1 MRDGDGVGLPAGV
14 RSLAGSVREVRLNV
28 EVVVVGL
35 GAGGGM
41 VFHDLALAGVD
52 VVGVEIGEY
61 IATEEMTLR
70 EEEMMPRLF
79 AEGGARSTADFAVNV
94 MQGRGVGGSTLH
106 NTNLC
111 KRLPAEILAEWEED
125 YGVEGL
131 NGPELQADF
140 AAVERLLNVH
150 SVPDEDVNPNNAAM
164 ARGVEALGYAGGRL
178 QHNRKGCRGSGFCE
192 VGCPNNGKQNVGKV
206 LVPPA
211 LAAGGRIFTEV
222 RIDTVLVQ
230 RGRAVGVRGRVVE
243 KNVGKPGYKD
253 GAVVEIRAKRVVL
266 SGSATGS
273 AAIVKRSGLADPY
286 GLAGTNLHM
295 HPGAMVVGVFDDPGH
310 APIEGWKGVPQASEC
325 TEFLE
330 FGPGG
335 GNRVWLVSGFAHP
348 GASAG
353 FLPGFGRAHGELMR
367 LYPRVATII
376 AMLHDRSSGRVSP
389 GRGEKI
395 HISYSLNRED
405 YAQMALGL
413 REAARIFLAAGA
425 TRVLIPLAP
434 PRWVS
439 TEREIDQITAADLG
453 PLSPAMVAVHPM
465 STLWM
470 GADPRRSVVNS
481 QGEHHQVKGL
491 FVADGS
497 LFPTSIG
504 GPPQIPIYT
513 MGRHIAR
520 FVRRF

>member
-1 MRDGDGVGLPAGV
+1 MMQGIVSLVG
-14 RSLAGSVREVRLNV
+14 SREVVRLEA

-41 VFHDLALAGVD
+41 AFHDLALAGVD
-52 VVGVEIGEY
+52 VIGVEVGQY

-79 AEGGARSTADFAVNV
+79 AEGGSRATSDFAINI

-111 KRLPAEILAEWEED
+111 KRLPAEILQEWEDD
-125 YGVEGL
+125 YGVEGV

-140 AAVERLLNVH
+140 EAVERLLNVH
-150 SVPDEDVNPNNAAM
+150 PVPDEDVNPNNAAM
-164 ARGVEALGYAGGRL
+164 ARGVRALGYRGGRL
-178 QHNRKGCRGSGFCE
+178 SHNREGCRGSGFCE
-192 VGCPNNGKQNVGKV
+192 VGCPNNGKQNVAKV

-211 LAAGGRIFTEV
+211 LASGGRIYTDV
-222 RIDTVLVQ
+222 RIDRVLT
-230 RGRAVGVRGRVVE
+230 RGGRAVGVRGRVVE
-243 KNVGKPGYKD
+243 QNVGKMGQRD
-253 GAVVEIRAKRVVL
+253 GAEVEIRAKRVVL

-273 AAIVKRSGLADPY
+273 AAIVKRSGLPDPY

-295 HPGAMVVGVFDDPGH
+295 HPGAMVVGVFDDEASGL
-310 APIEGWKGVPQASEC
+310 IEGWKGVPQSENC

-330 FGPGG
+330 FGPRAK
-335 GNRVWLVSGFAHP
+335 NRVWLVSGFAHP

-353 FLPGFGRAHGELMR
+353 FLPGFGREHGALMR
-367 LYPRVATII
+367 MYPRVASII
-376 AMLHDRSSGRVSP
+376 AMLHDHSSGTVSP
-389 GRGEKI
+389 GRGEKV
-395 HISYSLNRED
+395 HISYRLTRAD
-405 YAQMALGL
+405 YEQMALGL

-425 TRVLIPLAP
+425 TRVMIPLAP
-434 PRWVS
+434 PRWVTS
-439 TEREIDQITAADLG
+439 EREIDRITVADLG

-470 GADPRRSVVNS
+470 GKNPRRSVVNS
-481 QGEHHQVKGL
+481 QGEHHQVRGL

-513 MGRHIAR
+513 FGRHVAR
-520 FVRRF
+520 FVRG

>member
-1 MRDGDGVGLPAGV
+1 MTILPAGIT
-14 RSLAGSVREVRLNV
+14 SLLGSTREIRVNV
-28 EVVVVGL
+28 EVVVVGR

-52 VVGVEIGEY
+52 VLGVEIGEY

-70 EEEMMPRLF
+70 EEQMMPRLF
-79 AEGGARSTADFAVNV
+79 AEGGSRGTTDFAINI

-111 KRLPAEILAEWEED
+111 KRLPAEVLDEWEAD

-131 NGPELQADF
+131 NGPEFQADF
-140 AAVERLLNVH
+140 AAVEKLLNVH
-150 SVPDEDVNPNNAAM
+150 CVPDEDVNPNNAAM
-164 ARGVEALGYAGGRL
+164 ARGVEALGYRGGRL
-178 QHNRKGCRGSGFCE
+178 KHNRKGCRGSGFCE
-192 VGCPNNGKQNVGKV
+192 VGCPNNGKQNVAKI
-206 LVPPA
+206 LVPPG
-211 LAAGGRIFTEV
+211 LAGGGRIFTDV
-222 RIDTVLVQ
+222 RIDTVLT
-230 RGRAVGVRGRVVE
+230 RGGMAVGVRGRVVE
-243 KNVGKPGYKD
+243 NAVGKWGSKD
-253 GAVVEIRAKRVVL
+253 GAVVEILAKRVVL

-273 AAIVKRSGLADPY
+273 AAIVKRSGLSDPY
-286 GLAGTNLHM
+286 GLAGTNLHL
-295 HPGAMVVGVFDDPGH
+295 HPGAMVVGVFDGPEH
-310 APIEGWKGVPQASEC
+310 APIEGWKGVPQSSEC

-330 FGPGG
+330 FGPRAK
-335 GNRVWLVSGFAHP
+335 NRVWLVSGFAHP

-353 FLPGFGRAHGELMR
+353 FLPGFGRAHGDLMR

-376 AMLHDRSSGRVSP
+376 AMLHDHSAGRVTP

-395 HISYSLNRED
+395 HISYGLDRED

-413 REAARIFLAAGA
+413 REAARILLAAGA
-425 TRVLIPLAP
+425 TRVMIPLSP

-439 TEREIDQITAADLG
+439 TEAEIERITVSDLG

-470 GADPRRSVVNS
+470 GRDPRRSVVNS

-513 MGRHIAR
+513 LARHVGRS
-520 FVRRF
+520 VRRS